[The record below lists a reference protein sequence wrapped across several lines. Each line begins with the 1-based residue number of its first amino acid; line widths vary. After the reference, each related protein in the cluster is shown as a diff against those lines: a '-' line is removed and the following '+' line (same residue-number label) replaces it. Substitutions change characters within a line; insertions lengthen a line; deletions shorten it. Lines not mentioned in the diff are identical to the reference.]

1 MFEADARLQQGGE
14 TEGPATALLEGALP
28 EGAPVD
34 ATSDAAASTDRNLF
48 DISAAPGPS
57 AESASTQSDLP
68 RTSSAA
74 APTTPEDASPAG
86 PCSPA
91 ASPSEPLP
99 TESDVPA
106 EIAGREWVE
115 VDGVM
120 VEAGNAVWDERD
132 WSGVP
137 VRAWSDE
144 PPAGWVEQLEAEWA
158 AQPSHPELGPIAWLE
173 EVPASGYL
181 MNELEHLPVGLVQ
194 NDYDALEL
202 VAHWSRLASY
212 AAAKMREA
220 VAELANSEGL
230 DQGLAN
236 LDHLGIRVNQP
247 SIASDDIALRLGMGK
262 RAASRLV
269 RSARML
275 AGPAG
280 PTAEALET
288 GQIDPAKADI
298 IALGIEDLGM
308 LEALQVQDIVL
319 AKAPHAT
326 ATAVRRDVAA
336 ARASVQPERFED
348 RCQRAATQRRVDRP
362 RVLPDGMASIYAFM
376 PAVEANQLYR
386 ALDAAARSAKTS
398 GDPRTL
404 DQLRADAL
412 ALMGG
417 TAIVTGII
425 GPCPHP
431 THDATP
437 QAHDAT
443 VVARGAGGGSA
454 GGSSGDRDPGSG
466 HGDIDQSGSPPT
478 ATGVAELPDPR
489 VTHDDRSRAGI
500 DPAAGTTQD
509 AAARPTAGTTQD
521 AAARSAAGAA
531 TGACPTPGQSM
542 RVGVIGGKSAH
553 VRVVIPL
560 TTLMGGQT
568 GPGADLPGS
577 EDPAHLEGYGPI
589 PASVARALAAGGPWA
604 RMVTDPL
611 DRTILELSREQYE
624 PTPAMAE
631 LIRARQPECA
641 NPSCTAAADGCDLH
655 HRIPWPLGTTS
666 VKDIDPNCRRD
677 HLLLTHGGWWYTQH
691 DDGSRT
697 WITATN
703 HTYLQHPDGQI
714 TMIRPTH
721 GPGSPPEGTDPATP
735 AWASITDRTSA
746 LQYTVDDEPPPF

>member
-1 MFEADARLQQGGE
+1 MFEPTGEQPQQSDQAE
-14 TEGPATALLEGALP
+14 EPEHALP
-28 EGAPVD
+28 EHA
-34 ATSDAAASTDRNLF
+34 
-48 DISAAPGPS
+48 
-57 AESASTQSDLP
+57 LP
-68 RTSSAA
+68 EHALADS
-74 APTTPEDASPAG
+74 EV
-86 PCSPA
+86 PA
-91 ASPSEPLP
+91 A
-99 TESDVPA
+99 
-106 EIAGREWVE
+106 IAGREWVE
-115 VDGVM
+115 VDGIM

-137 VRAWSDE
+137 VRPWSDE

-158 AQPSHPELGPIAWLE
+158 AQPSHPELGPVGWLE

-181 MNELEHLPVGLVQ
+181 MNELEHLPAGLVQ

-202 VAHWSRLASY
+202 VAHWSRLVSY
-212 AAAKMREA
+212 AGAKMREA

-269 RSARML
+269 RSARLL

-280 PTAEALET
+280 PTAEALES

-437 QAHDAT
+437 HAHDAT
-443 VVARGAGGGSA
+443 PDPISGAEPVGGGGSGGPA
-454 GGSSGDRDPGSG
+454 GGASRHRDPGSE
-466 HGDIDQSGSPPT
+466 HGDIDQSGSPPFFL
-478 ATGVAELPDPR
+478 GGAEPLDGLAEQRRSDAPGQGAAGPPVPR
-489 VTHDDRSRAGI
+489 VTREDVSRAGT
-500 DPAAGTTQD
+500 DRAAGTTQD
-509 AAARPTAGTTQD
+509 AAART
-521 AAARSAAGAA
+521 AAGAA

-560 TTLMGGQT
+560 TTLMGGQH

-577 EDPAHLEGYGPI
+577 EEPAHLEGYGPI

-611 DRTILELSREQYE
+611 DRTVLE
-624 PTPAMAE
+624 
-631 LIRARQPECA
+631 
-641 NPSCTAAADGCDLH
+641 
-655 HRIPWPLGTTS
+655 
-666 VKDIDPNCRRD
+666 
-677 HLLLTHGGWWYTQH
+677 
-691 DDGSRT
+691 
-697 WITATN
+697 
-703 HTYLQHPDGQI
+703 
-714 TMIRPTH
+714 
-721 GPGSPPEGTDPATP
+721 
-735 AWASITDRTSA
+735 
-746 LQYTVDDEPPPF
+746 

>member
-1 MFEADARLQQGGE
+1 MPQGGSADSD
-14 TEGPATALLEGALP
+14 PC
-28 EGAPVD
+28 D
-34 ATSDAAASTDRNLF
+34 TSPG
-48 DISAAPGPS
+48 AAPAEPEHTTSEPS
-57 AESASTQSDLP
+57 ATES
-68 RTSSAA
+68 
-74 APTTPEDASPAG
+74 G
-86 PCSPA
+86 VPA
-91 ASPSEPLP
+91 A
-99 TESDVPA
+99 
-106 EIAGREWVE
+106 IAGREWVE
-115 VDGVM
+115 VDGIM

-137 VRAWSDE
+137 VRPWSDE

-158 AQPSHPELGPIAWLE
+158 AQPSRPELGPIAWLE
-173 EVPASGYL
+173 QVPASGYL
-181 MNELEHLPVGLVQ
+181 MNELEHLPEGLVQ

-202 VAHWSRLASY
+202 VAHWSRLVSY
-212 AAAKMREA
+212 AGAKMREA

-269 RSARML
+269 RSARLL

-437 QAHDAT
+437 HAPGATPQAHDAT
-443 VVARGAGGGSA
+443 VVARGAGGRSA

-478 ATGVAELPDPR
+478 DHGVAHLPDAR
-489 VTHDDRSRAGI
+489 VTHDDRSRAGT
-500 DPAAGTTQD
+500 DPTAGTMLD
-509 AAARPTAGTTQD
+509 AAART
-521 AAARSAAGAA
+521 AAGAA

-560 TTLMGGQT
+560 TTLMGGQH
-568 GPGADLPGS
+568 GPGADLSGS

-611 DRTILELSREQYE
+611 DRTVLELSREQYE
-624 PTPAMAE
+624 PTAAMAE

-691 DDGSRT
+691 EDGSRT

-721 GPGSPPEGTDPATP
+721 GPGSPPEGTHPATP
-735 AWASITDRTSA
+735 AWASTTDRTSQ